1 MRKKNN
7 KRLANQKTAKAKKNH
22 GRMINHN
29 HKDRLFIKLFGSPE
43 NKANMLSL
51 YNALSGTEHE
61 DEDSLELYTI
71 EDVIY
76 LGMKND
82 VGYLLDSYMVLHEQQ
97 STYNPNM
104 PLRGLLYHAK
114 MYEKYIK
121 QRDINLYT
129 TVLKRIPTPQ
139 FYVFY
144 NGDKETEDRL
154 TLRLSDAFEKPI
166 RDGEFEWTAVMLNIN
181 KGHNTEL
188 LHKCEMLNEY
198 SMFIGKIKEDIKA
211 GAEMEEA
218 VYNAVDWAIGNDILS
233 EYLQMHKSE
242 VVGMLLTEYDEKK
255 VWEDFKKDVYEEGYN
270 SCENIINSLNNKL
283 IELNRIDD
291 LARSTTDKDFQK
303 QLIKELVLN
312 SDTPKL

>member
-1 MRKKNN
+1 MSKKNN
-7 KRLANQKTAKAKKNH
+7 KKNKKN
-22 GRMINHN
+22 RNVNINRKY
-29 HKDRLFIKLFGSPE
+29 KDRLFIKLFGSQE

-61 DEDSLELYTI
+61 DEDALELYTI

-82 VGYLLDSYMVLHEQQ
+82 IGYLLDSYMVLHEQQ

-114 MYEKYIK
+114 MYEKYVK

-144 NGDKETEDRL
+144 NGDKETEDRVI
-154 TLRLSDAFEKPI
+154 LRLSDAFEKLVK
-166 RDGEFEWTAVMLNIN
+166 DGEFEWTAVMLNIN

-198 SMFIGKIKEDIKA
+198 SLFIGKIKDDIKA
-211 GAEMEEA
+211 GAETEDAVNEA
-218 VYNAVDWAIGNDILS
+218 IDWAIDNDILS
-233 EYLQMHKSE
+233 EYLRGHKSE
-242 VVGMLLTEYDEKK
+242 VVVMLLTEYDEQK
-255 VWEDFKKDVYEEGYN
+255 VWERFKKDAYEEGRDIGKT
-270 SCENIINSLNNKL
+270 EGRIETLVDLINAGDMTLEKAASKMQITEKEFCKQAKSLGFN
-283 IELNRIDD
+283 
-291 LARSTTDKDFQK
+291 
-303 QLIKELVLN
+303 LV
-312 SDTPKL
+312 SI